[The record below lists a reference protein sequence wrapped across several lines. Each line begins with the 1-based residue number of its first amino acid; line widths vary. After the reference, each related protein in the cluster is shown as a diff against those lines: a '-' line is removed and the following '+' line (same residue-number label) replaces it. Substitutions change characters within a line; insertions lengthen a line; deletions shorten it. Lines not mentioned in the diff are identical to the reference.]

1 MVINQYTTPTGNGET
16 GVNAPTRAE
25 FIEQALSK
33 HDKQRLAELL
43 ADAIEEI
50 DEAWGKFSEYLRQAE
65 LAQGDKM
72 FKLPNK

>member
-50 DEAWGKFSEYLRQAE
+50 DEIWQDFANYLTERINNP
-65 LAQGDKM
+65 KRR
-72 FKLPNK
+72 